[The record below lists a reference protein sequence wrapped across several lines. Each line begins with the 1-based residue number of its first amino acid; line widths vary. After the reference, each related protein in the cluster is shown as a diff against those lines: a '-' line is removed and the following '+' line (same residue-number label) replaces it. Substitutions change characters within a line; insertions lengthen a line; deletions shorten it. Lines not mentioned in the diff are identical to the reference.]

1 MAAYAAA
8 LLLPPT
14 VAFGSA
20 MLYSRALA
28 PAEYGHLALVLAV
41 STVVIALC
49 ARYLTVGIT
58 RLYPGAARDGL
69 AADFLVTIIGVW
81 AVNVVLCLCA
91 LAAFQAVFPAAAGGS
106 GTELGLTGCAL
117 VAARTFVV
125 CANSIRRAQLRI
137 WQFAIMECAQALA
150 GLAGTLIVTSR
161 LGWNAGTILCGMAA
175 GHAVSAAIC
184 ACVLLPELRG
194 GRFNNDV
201 CKSVFLFVGPLTLTY
216 GLALLLA
223 SADQFFAQAM
233 LGAAAGGL
241 YGAVTGLANRSIVL
255 IFSGISMLMFP
266 LSVRAL
272 EHQGQLA
279 CEQREQQGLEL
290 LFAAAL
296 PAAAFLIFAA
306 PHAVQVLLGPDYRA
320 AALSLL
326 PWIVVATFI
335 NRMAV
340 DVFDHAFYLAQ
351 RTGLLFLTL
360 VPAAIVS
367 IACNLLLLPRFGI
380 LGAALA
386 KIAEAAVMLA
396 LSAGLGSHLLKIRM
410 PVAAMLRT
418 ALATAVMLAAL
429 ALCSVPRNSFG
440 LAVLLGVAG
449 VVYGICALALDL
461 AGIRRILLQHAR
473 VQVA

>member
-1 MAAYAAA
+1 MPAYAAA

-20 MLYSRALA
+20 MLYTRALA
-28 PAEYGHLALVLAV
+28 PAEYGHLALVLAI
-41 STVVIALC
+41 STVVIGLC

-81 AVNVVLCLCA
+81 AVNVVLCLC
-91 LAAFQAVFPAAAGGS
+91 LLPVFQVAFPAAS
-106 GTELGLTGCAL
+106 GASRSDLGLTACAL
-117 VAARTFVV
+117 IAARTFVV

-137 WQFAIMECAQALA
+137 WQFAIMECTQALA
-150 GLAGTLIVTSR
+150 GLAGTLIVTSWF
-161 LGWNAGTILCGMAA
+161 GWNAGTVLGGTAA
-175 GHAVSAAIC
+175 GYAVSAAIC
-184 ACVLLPELRG
+184 ACVMCPELRG
-194 GRFNNDV
+194 GRFNRGV
-201 CKSVFLFVGPLTLTY
+201 CKNLFVFVGPLTLTY

-255 IFSGISMLMFP
+255 VFSGISMLMFP

-279 CEQREQQGLEL
+279 CQQQERQGLEL

-296 PAAAFLIFAA
+296 PTAAFLIFAA

-351 RTGLLFLTL
+351 RTGLLFATL
-360 VPAAIVS
+360 VPATIVS
-367 IACNLLLLPRFGI
+367 IACNLVLLPRFGI

-396 LSAGLGSHLLKIRM
+396 LSAGIGSLKIRM
-410 PVAAMLRT
+410 PMAAILRT

-429 ALCSVPRNSFG
+429 ALCSVPQNAFG
-440 LAVLLGVAG
+440 LAIMLGVAG
-449 VVYGICALALDL
+449 MVYGICALTLDL
-461 AGIRRILLQHAR
+461 AGVRRFLSQHAG
-473 VQVA
+473 VQAA